1 MKMTLYKNYLTSI
14 SSISRGSYILIMQS
28 REKIELNIGKLGTVN
43 FKQGYYVYVGSAM
56 GGVNERIK
64 RHSRKNKKK
73 HWHIDYLTPEHMSIK
88 EIYIVYMAQRI
99 EELLAQRI
107 EKISLGGV
115 QGFGASDSSLSSHLF
130 FFASPP
136 HHMKVFMDIL
146 HDFNA
151 EKVDFH

>member
-14 SSISRGSYILIMQS
+14 SSLSKGSYILIMQNKKS
-28 REKIELNIGKLGTVN
+28 MDIDIGKLGKVN
-43 FKQGYYVYVGSAM
+43 FEKGYYVYVGSGM
-56 GGVNERIK
+56 GGVFERIK
-64 RHSRKNKKK
+64 RHSRKDKIK

-88 EIYIVYMAQRI
+88 ETYAVFRAKRI

-107 EKISLGGV
+107 EKISRRGV
-115 QGFGASDSSLSSHLF
+115 KGFGASDSSLSSHLF
-130 FFASPP
+130 YFASPP
-136 HHMKVFMDIL
+136 HRIRAFRNII